1 MAKKEKKTQK
11 KDKKAASAP
20 AGDMLT
26 ANLLAMLNGWH
37 ACGYDLINRL
47 SEAGLGEYNSGTI
60 YRALRQMEKSGLVSS
75 MWDTSEDGP
84 AKRLYSVT
92 QGGSLFLK
100 NWLGLLETHQRALEM
115 WMDFGKAAAGMS
127 TARTETTEEDLDE
140 DDSDDEGTDDE

>member
-1 MAKKEKKTQK
+1 MAKNAKKSPKSEKQST
-11 KDKKAASAP
+11 ANP

-26 ANLLAMLNGWH
+26 ANLLAMLNGWQ
-37 ACGYDLINRL
+37 ACGYDLIARL
-47 SEAGLGEYNSGTI
+47 KESGLGEYNSGTI

-100 NWLGLLETHQRALEM
+100 NWLVIGEAMPLT
-115 WMDFGKAAAGMS
+115 
-127 TARTETTEEDLDE
+127 
-140 DDSDDEGTDDE
+140 